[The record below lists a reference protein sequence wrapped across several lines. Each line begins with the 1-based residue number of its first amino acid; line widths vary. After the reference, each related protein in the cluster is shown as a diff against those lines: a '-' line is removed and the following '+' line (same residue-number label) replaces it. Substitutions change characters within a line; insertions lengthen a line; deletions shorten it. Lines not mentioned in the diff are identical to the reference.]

1 MSRYWRQRGRKQ
13 GQVAGERAE
22 AWAKEEG
29 PSDGQNNGGLGDNN
43 TRLGQRQGRRQR
55 EDKIGAF
62 GRLRSAEEM
71 TIGSSRS
78 PRQKRLK
85 QSHHTRG
92 TRQVKHLPDGDSG
105 TEEESSLEADEGAS
119 GGPTVVNIT
128 YTIFNSNLQN
138 VQLGSRNSMCIYKLP
153 SGDGL
158 DEAPE
163 AGLFSPKREGRGTRR
178 TSFPPALRHLQAQLQ
193 VRPSL
198 SKVVEVLACCSPDVE
213 LPRSFIEQL
222 LFQARKWGRDSK
234 GNIRDMYN
242 TLLEVVEP
250 LVKVEKNRVYL
261 TTKVRDIWEHLSP
274 TEKQKSL
281 MHMAQCVG
289 NVYDTIDDDSWQKG
303 KELLPH
309 VKTFYDYLKSL
320 DKEDLL
326 DFDLALH
333 IAYCFCRMG
342 QVSVAFR
349 LTQTCTKYDIDVS
362 VLTPDDVA
370 LAKVYRA
377 IGDFER
383 KKGNL
388 QNARTAFSLAKK
400 ILTHVNKQRRV
411 CNEDCVS
418 YLGVLLSE
426 SRACLD
432 QGKFDRARE
441 LLKLCAK
448 APAFDRMTKY
458 RQTRYY
464 SFLGRY
470 YEETGQYKSALD
482 CYRRARSMTSPISYR
497 YPVNVINEQRMAAA
511 CAMGVAQITNAI
523 EECEKMK
530 PLLLKDFGEEHPHL
544 GLCYKSLAEMYLALQ
559 QTEQTL
565 DLLYASFAILF
576 PKYGR
581 KHKKIANLFMLLGKT
596 VECVG
601 GSKSDDA
608 AYKAFKVAQKL
619 YGTGHPNFAVL
630 GERIETILEI
640 VSHDAANFE
649 FLVTEVAEVFENVW
663 KESKLALV

>member
-1 MSRYWRQRGRKQ
+1 MSRVSRQDGRKKRP
-13 GQVAGERAE
+13 GTGA
-22 AWAKEEG
+22 EEG
-29 PSDGQNNGGLGDNN
+29 STSGYNGSAESDNN
-43 TRLGQRQGRRQR
+43 TRLRQQQQARRR
-55 EDKIGAF
+55 RIDKDAPF
-62 GRLRSAEEM
+62 SRHKTQDDTAA
-71 TIGSSRS
+71 SSS
-78 PRQKRLK
+78 NNPQKRQKR
-85 QSHHTRG
+85 SHHTRN
-92 TRQVKHLPDGDSG
+92 TRQKRHPSG
-105 TEEESSLEADEGAS
+105 GGSTTDDESSLESDEGAS
-119 GGPTVVNIT
+119 VGGPTVVNKTYVIT
-128 YTIFNSNLQN
+128 YNISNSSLQN
-138 VQLGSRNSMCIYKLP
+138 VQIGNRNSMCIRKLP
-153 SGDGL
+153 SGDGFY
-158 DEAPE
+158 EAPPE
-163 AGLFSPKREGRGTRR
+163 AGLFISKCDDVRGTSRR
-178 TSFPPALRHLQAQLQ
+178 PALSTSLRHLQAQLQ

-198 SKVVEVLACCSPDVE
+198 CKVVQVLACCSPDVE

-222 LFQARKWGRDSK
+222 LVQARRWARDGK
-234 GNIRDMYN
+234 GSIPEMYN

-261 TTKVRDIWEHLSP
+261 TAKVRDIWEHLSP
-274 TEKQKSL
+274 RVKQTSL

-349 LTQTCTKYDIDVS
+349 LTQTCTKYELDVS

-388 QNARTAFSLAKK
+388 QNARAAFSLAKK
-400 ILTHVNKQRRV
+400 ILSHVNKQRNV
-411 CNEDCVS
+411 SDEDCVS
-418 YLGVLLSE
+418 YLGVSLSE

-432 QGKFDRARE
+432 QGKFDEARQLLE
-441 LLKLCAK
+441 LCKK

-470 YEETGQYKSALD
+470 YEETGQSEDALV
-482 CYRRARSMTSPISYR
+482 CYRTARSMTSPISYR
-497 YPVNVINEQRMAAA
+497 YPVNVINEQRMVAA
-511 CAMGVAQITNAI
+511 CTTDAEQVRKAI
-523 EECEKMK
+523 RECEKMK
-530 PLLLKDFGEEHPHL
+530 PLLRKNFSEEHPHL
-544 GLCYKSLAEMYLALQ
+544 GLCYKSLAQMHLSLRETKETA
-559 QTEQTL
+559 E
-565 DLLYASFAILF
+565 LLHAAFAILF

-581 KHKKIANLFMLLGKT
+581 KHKKIANLFMLLGEAACMT
-596 VECVG
+596 G
-601 GSKSDDA
+601 AGRDA

-619 YGTGHPNFAVL
+619 YGFRHPNFAVL
-630 GERIETILEI
+630 DERMGSLVMQVSSDASDFQFSVIE
-640 VSHDAANFE
+640 VS
-649 FLVTEVAEVFENVW
+649 EVFENLW
-663 KESKLALV
+663 EESKVALV